1 MKFTIGLKYNKVS
14 TVKKW
19 LSEIRRGET
28 GLILPIVLV
37 MLALGS
43 LLIVPSLNYVST
55 SLKTGEM
62 VEKNVKGLYAAEA
75 GIEDALW
82 KLLYDNDV
90 PTPLPYPYQVTNVN
104 GMTVYV
110 VIDLV
115 GSLFDE
121 ETGPVGDHSDWL
133 LMTKTVNYDAGI
145 YYYTLSITNSGV
157 GNMKVEMILIDFPSS
172 LEYVTNSTG
181 GDITTDTPEI
191 SGSPTTGISLVWDI
205 PVPHPTIEEE
215 GTGYHTFQLS
225 GPPDVPG
232 VEGHG
237 FVRTARDDVGTVW
250 DGDSYPYKI
259 TAEAKDAGNT
269 VVATIRAGAWMSS
282 QLCVSC
288 WDVNP
293 EYVY

>member
-28 GLILPIVLV
+28 GLVLPIVLV

-62 VEKNVKGLYAAEA
+62 VEKNVKGLYAADA

-82 KLLYDNDV
+82 KLLNDDV
-90 PTPLPYPYQVTNVN
+90 PALPYQVSVN
-104 GMTVYV
+104 GMTVDV

-115 GSLFDE
+115 DSLFDE
-121 ETGPVGDHSDWL
+121 KTGPVGDHSDWL

-145 YYYTLSITNSGV
+145 YYYTLSMTNNGD
-157 GNMKVEMILIDFPSS
+157 GNMMVEMILIDFPSS
-172 LEYVTNSTG
+172 LEYVANSTG
-181 GDITTDTPEI
+181 GDITTDNPEV
-191 SGSPTTGISLVWDI
+191 SGSPTTGITLVWDI
-205 PVPHPTIEEE
+205 PVPHPVIGEG
-215 GTGYHTFQLS
+215 GTGHHTFQLS
-225 GPPDVPG
+225 GPPGIVG
-232 VEGHG
+232 VKGHG
-237 FVRTARDDVGTVW
+237 FVQTTRKDVGTVW

-269 VVATIRAGAWMSS
+269 VVATIRAGVWMSS